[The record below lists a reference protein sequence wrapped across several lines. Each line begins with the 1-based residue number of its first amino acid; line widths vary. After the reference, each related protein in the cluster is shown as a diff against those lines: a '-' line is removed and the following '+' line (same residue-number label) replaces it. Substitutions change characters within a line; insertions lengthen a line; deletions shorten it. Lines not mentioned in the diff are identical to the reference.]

1 MSTFSTFFF
10 FNDTATTEIY
20 TLSLHDA
27 LPISFP
33 SWRSLQTMLAPST
46 RGNVKPVAEAL
57 ALGVLPLQCGHGRN
71 VGTHGPPAHRWAP
84 PGRQTP
90 QDPSTDFE
98 QVLQLAIELCRL
110 VPQKRLDVRARQA
123 AALVDRDDV
132 SDLGQRQTQAS
143 RPLHEAKHL
152 DGLVPVQAVA
162 LCPSPR

>member
-71 VGTHGPPAHRWAP
+71 VGTHGDRK
-84 PGRQTP
+84 
-90 QDPSTDFE
+90 STRLNSSHVRISYAVFC
-98 QVLQLAIELCRL
+98 LKKKKELMHIFL
-110 VPQKRLDVRARQA
+110 VANDW
-123 AALVDRDDV
+123 
-132 SDLGQRQTQAS
+132 
-143 RPLHEAKHL
+143 
-152 DGLVPVQAVA
+152 
-162 LCPSPR
+162 C